1 MSKMKK
7 FVSIKGVID
16 NIRQSVNTPSPTG
29 GGSGGSGSGSE
40 QSSVPAKLEQDVVET
55 LSSHHFAVEHTVRHG
70 FPFKPISVAFDPIQK
85 LLAIGNREGSV
96 RILGRPGIDIEL
108 QHENRTAQVMQIEFM
123 HNSGQLVTACTD
135 DTLNLWDFKKRKP
148 ELVQSLQLS
157 REHITTFSLEFQV
170 CTNTTQRT
178 HDT

>member
-29 GGSGGSGSGSE
+29 GASSGGE

-55 LSSHHFAVEHTVRHG
+55 LASVHFSAENTVRHG
-70 FPFKPISVAFDPIQK
+70 FPYKPISVAFDPIQK

-96 RILGRPGIDIEL
+96 RILGRPGIDLEL
-108 QHENRTAQVMQIEFM
+108 QHENRGAQVMQIEFR
-123 HNSGQLVTACTD
+123 HNVGQLVTACTD
-135 DTLNLWDFKKRKP
+135 NTLNLWDFKKRKP

-157 REHITTFSLEFQV
+157 KEHITTFSLEFQV
-170 CTNTTQRT
+170 T
-178 HDT
+178 